1 MIFIDTNVVSE
12 IMRPNPDKRVL
23 GWINGLRRNDVG
35 ITAISVAEILYGIGS
50 LPAGRKK
57 HHLLDAATAMFDEY
71 FSGRIYAFDQLAAIE
86 YADIVIQR
94 ERMGTPISMP
104 DAQIAAICRVSSADF
119 ATRNTKDFE
128 NTGLVLID
136 PWET

>member
-1 MIFIDTNVVSE
+1 MIFIDTNVLSE

-23 GWINGLRRNDVG
+23 GWVNGLRRNDVG

-104 DAQIAAICRVSSADF
+104 DAQIAAICRVSGADF

>member
-1 MIFIDTNVVSE
+1 MIFIDTNVLSE

>member
-1 MIFIDTNVVSE
+1 MIFIDTNVLSE

-23 GWINGLRRNDVG
+23 GWVNGLRRNDVG